1 MDRAL
6 ASGAKG
12 PGFESQIAYH
22 FIYERLATMADLFF
36 CGNFGNYIVSPYL
49 SIRFTLSQI

>member
-6 ASGAKG
+6 ASEAKG